1 MRRIYMA
8 MDSEVEY
15 EDTKMYRDSIL
26 AFDSD
31 QFKWIR
37 KIHKKKPRWKYSF
50 HFDETSEA
58 ISQGNSK

>member
-8 MDSEVEY
+8 MDYSEAEY

-31 QFKWIR
+31 QFKM
-37 KIHKKKPRWKYSF
+37 
-50 HFDETSEA
+50 
-58 ISQGNSK
+58 N